1 MRPHREATIRRM
13 GSHRVVLL
21 VQDTSELDFAKHPP
35 QDARCPNAAERL
47 GLDAPTH
54 LAVTPD
60 KWILGVLGVDDFD
73 RAPETLGK
81 SSDRGR
87 SKPRKVF
94 AGSKAIDWRARW
106 RPIRRKRALSA
117 SRIARRIFATS
128 TWKPSKMRVRGPIA
142 RFARGDRC
150 TSDRDLAAGPAAFCK
165 VRDEVSASQRRT
177 TRTLELNATPHRAAR
192 TARLEVRARTVV
204 AKPPHERS
212 HLPAATLNAV
222 LIEEVGGPGDGT
234 AASWLLLASL
244 PIETGAEIL
253 KVVD

>member
-1 MRPHREATIRRM
+1 MDSRCAGGGRLRSSSGNARKIQRPRPIEAKESFRWLEGYRLACQVAADSPETRVVSVADREADICDIYVEAQQNAGPRADCAIR
-13 GSHRVVLL
+13 
-21 VQDTSELDFAKHPP
+21 
-35 QDARCPNAAERL
+35 
-47 GLDAPTH
+47 
-54 LAVTPD
+54 
-60 KWILGVLGVDDFD
+60 
-73 RAPETLGK
+73 
-81 SSDRGR
+81 
-87 SKPRKVF
+87 
-94 AGSKAIDWRARW
+94 
-106 RPIRRKRALSA
+106 
-117 SRIARRIFATS
+117 
-128 TWKPSKMRVRGPIA
+128 
-142 RFARGDRC
+142 ARGDRC

-204 AKPPHERS
+204 VKPPHERS